1 MRIIETTRGY
11 EACQKAI
18 QNYDTLTG
26 KSGERAWEGVI
37 PVKVKSNK

>member
-1 MRIIETTRGY
+1 VFQCQHIEDMARIIETTRGY

-26 KSGERAWEGVI
+26 KAVNELG
-37 PVKVKSNK
+37 KV